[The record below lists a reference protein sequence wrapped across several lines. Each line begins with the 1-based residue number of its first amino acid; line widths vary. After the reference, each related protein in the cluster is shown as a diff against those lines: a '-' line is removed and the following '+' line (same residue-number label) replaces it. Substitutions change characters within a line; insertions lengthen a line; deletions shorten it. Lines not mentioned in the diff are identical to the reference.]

1 MVATP
6 NDVIPL
12 GKRARR
18 WIPSLIGYDS
28 DGGVVIGDDADRP
41 DVKAIRSIKR
51 AITMG
56 QQSVRA
62 NLPEGPSVAAADDLM
77 VAFLTEALRVATDG
91 GARIDRHSLLRLGCP
106 AGWNGKQRR
115 RLLAIATRAGLPA
128 TLPGLVDEPVA
139 AGIAWLSGLR
149 ADRPGPL
156 RMLVFDMGG
165 GTLDIAVLDVQ
176 GDRRR
181 DVAVLAANG
190 IPEAGDALDE
200 AIADDLEEVIGRDL
214 DASPNPASARAE
226 LRDVARRIKVGL
238 TTDDETPVALSR
250 RYFDNAE
257 IWYTRNQFNAVFEP
271 QMDRAEDA
279 VIATLRAARIT
290 ERSPDSSYDISRTP
304 VADLVG
310 AVDVVVLSGGMSHVP
325 YVRDR
330 LMNLFNSGR
339 TEIVNAY
346 PPSYDA
352 TLFQAPELA
361 VAVGLARADDFGR
374 INMYRPSFDIY
385 LEWNNRQECK
395 TIYDA
400 FTPLVETWQIARGG
414 TNLCYV
420 RNGVELGLPR
430 TGNGVLR
437 VESHNGTKVRATMA
451 NDDLD
456 GFSVALSEQKFEFS
470 IYPNGRIRM
479 RDGKDITYE
488 GRLDDW
494 HTIERG

>member
-6 NDVIPL
+6 DGVIPL

-28 DGGVVIGDDADRP
+28 DGRVVVGDDADGP
-41 DVKAIRSIKR
+41 DIRAIRSIKR
-51 AITMG
+51 AITTD
-56 QQSVRA
+56 QQTIRA
-62 NLPEGPSVAAADDLM
+62 ELPGGPGAEAADDLM
-77 VAFLTEALRVATDG
+77 VAFLAEALRVAAEA
-91 GARIDRHSLLRLGCP
+91 GARIDDHSLLRLGCP

-115 RLLAIATRAGLPA
+115 RLLAIATRAGLAA

-156 RMLVFDMGG
+156 RIVVFDMGG
-165 GTLDIAVLDVQ
+165 GTLDIAVLDVH

-190 IPEAGDALDE
+190 VPEAGDALDE
-200 AIADDLEEVIGRDL
+200 AIARDLEHVVALDL
-214 DASPNPASARAE
+214 DASDNPASARAE
-226 LRDVARRIKVGL
+226 LRDAARQIKVGL
-238 TTDDETPVALSR
+238 TTEDETPVTLSR

-257 IWYTRNQFNAVFEP
+257 IWYTRDQFDAVFEP

-290 ERSPDSSYDISRTP
+290 ERSPDSSYEISRTP
-304 VADLVG
+304 IADLV
-310 AVDVVVLSGGMSHVP
+310 APVDVVVLSGGMSHVP
-325 YVRDR
+325 YVRQR

-346 PPSYDA
+346 PPSHDA
-352 TLFQAPELA
+352 SLFQAPELA
-361 VAVGLARADDFGR
+361 VAIGLAQADDFGR
-374 INMYRPSFDIY
+374 INMYRPAFDIL
-385 LEWNNRQECK
+385 LEWNHREHFR
-395 TIYDA
+395 TVYDA
-400 FTPLVETWQIARGG
+400 FTPLVEPWQIYRGG
-414 TNLCYV
+414 TSLCYT

-430 TGNGVLR
+430 TGSGVLR
-437 VESHNGTKVRATMA
+437 VESHNGRKPRATLG
-451 NDDLD
+451 NIDLD

-479 RDGKDITYE
+479 RDGEGTYT
-488 GRLDDW
+488 GQLDDW